1 MSMGNRLP
9 NLLIAK
15 LALPSLL
22 LGMQNRW
29 PLYFGTLFFVTLG
42 FASEGRNFS
51 DSNVLCYRQP
61 AKDWMTQALPI
72 GNGHLGA
79 MLFGDAPKDRIQFNE
94 ESLWIGDENDTGAYQ
109 AFGDVEVAFEHGAP
123 VNYRRQLD
131 LRNAAYR
138 DLCVRRREL

>member
-51 DSNVLCYRQP
+51 DSNVLWYRQP

-79 MLFGDAPKDRIQFNE
+79 MPR
-94 ESLWIGDENDTGAYQ
+94 
-109 AFGDVEVAFEHGAP
+109 
-123 VNYRRQLD
+123 
-131 LRNAAYR
+131 
-138 DLCVRRREL
+138 